1 MPYSNFPGGFAE
13 GVTIRGVPITTVN
26 TGKVFWVYNGTALQ
40 GGQRGGSNG
49 NKGTYD
55 SPFSTIDYAI
65 GQCVADRGDIIMVKA
80 GHAETLASASAI
92 TADIAGISI
101 IGLGS
106 GAARP
111 TLTFSATTSTM
122 VISAASVTVQNIICK
137 PSIDSVVSPIVVS
150 GADCWLDYEHQ
161 DASSTVEA
169 VRAILTEATA
179 NRLYVNL
186 VYRGFTAGNAVVN
199 AVRLV
204 GCDDG
209 DINVDFYGVASTAVV
224 EFLTTACTNVK
235 VKGTFYNSGTTDG
248 SKNVVDTA
256 GSSTWY
262 AEVVDAAAGS
272 TFTGGSAAALASDDV
287 TAITNA
293 LYGTAGIAT
302 FPSAAVA
309 GNNVSI
315 AEVVRYVQESGVGAQ
330 GDAAVQTGG
339 TASAQAYLKGVL
351 DVLSGSTGIST
362 FPAAA
367 APANGVSI
375 AEVLREEYDQAE
387 KCVTNTT
394 GTLVNGTTI
403 FTIAGGPIEILSLVA
418 RCVTTN
424 DATASTLQWSADP
437 TDGSAATF
445 SAASASLANVAAGGM
460 VVLQGTSL
468 ATAPIVNATGVGL
481 GQTVTNGIVVGAG
494 IITTTVG
501 VGSTTGTWQHHLRYR
516 PLSRGVTVS

>member
-1 MPYSNFPGGFAE
+1 
-13 GVTIRGVPITTVN
+13 
-26 TGKVFWVYNGTALQ
+26 
-40 GGQRGGSNG
+40 
-49 NKGTYD
+49 
-55 SPFSTIDYAI
+55 
-65 GQCVADRGDIIMVKA
+65 
-80 GHAETLASASAI
+80 
-92 TADIAGISI
+92 
-101 IGLGS
+101 
-106 GAARP
+106 
-111 TLTFSATTSTM
+111 
-122 VISAASVTVQNIICK
+122 
-137 PSIDSVVSPIVVS
+137 
-150 GADCWLDYEHQ
+150 
-161 DASSTVEA
+161 
-169 VRAILTEATA
+169 
-179 NRLYVNL
+179 
-186 VYRGFTAGNAVVN
+186 
-199 AVRLV
+199 
-204 GCDDG
+204 
-209 DINVDFYGVASTAVV
+209 V